1 MNRLSGRRSLL
12 AAFVAGTLA
21 IAAGC
26 AQSEQAAKPE
36 GGASPAPAG
45 GAPAKSLKV
54 GLVTPGK
61 ITDGGWCQSA
71 NDGLERIKTELG
83 AETVPAVENP
93 APAELAATAR
103 NLAQGGAN
111 LVFFHGAEY
120 DKPIAAVAKD
130 FPGTTFVVV
139 GGREVSANVV
149 PIQFAEREAGYIAGM
164 VAAGMSKT
172 HKIAAVGG
180 TKIAI
185 IESSFDAF
193 KAGAKAADPNCDVK
207 IVFTG
212 SFEDQG
218 KAKQQTQALIES
230 GVDVVMHNA
239 NEAGKGVAQAVEE
252 SKSALFIGA
261 NSDQSDLATKRNLG
275 SFIIDSVAAY
285 AAVAKA
291 VKDGTAAGKPFKGGI
306 AAKAVYFKFNDK
318 FDGTVPDAV
327 RAKVSEAEAAI
338 TAGTVTP

>member
-1 MNRLSGRRSLL
+1 MHPISGRRRLL
-12 AAFVAGTLA
+12 AALAVGTLA
-21 IAAGC
+21 LAAGC
-26 AQSEQAAKPE
+26 AQNE
-36 GGASPAPAG
+36 APANTPNPG
-45 GAPAKSLKV
+45 PAAAPAAGTLKV
-54 GLVTPGK
+54 GLITPGK

-71 NDGLERIKTELG
+71 NDGLERIKSELG

-93 APAELAATAR
+93 APAELAAAAR

-120 DKPIAAVAKD
+120 DKAIPAVAKD
-130 FPGTTFVVV
+130 FAGTTFVVV
-139 GGREVSANVV
+139 GGKEVSANLV

-172 HKIAAVGG
+172 HKVAAVGG

-252 SKSALFIGA
+252 SKGALFIGA

-275 SFIIDSVAAY
+275 SFIIDSAAAY
-285 AAVAKA
+285 VAVAKA
-291 VKDGTAAGKPFKGGI
+291 VKEGTAAGKPFKGGI

-318 FDGTVPDAV
+318 FEGTVPEAV
-327 RAKVSEAEAAI
+327 RTKVAESEAAI
-338 TAGTVTP
+338 AAGTVKP

>member
-1 MNRLSGRRSLL
+1 MKRHTGRIPLV
-12 AAFVAGTLA
+12 AALFFGTLA
-21 IAAGC
+21 LASGC
-26 AQSEQAAKPE
+26 AQQEAPGKTGDPASAATPTS
-36 GGASPAPAG
+36 GN
-45 GAPAKSLKV
+45 LKV
-54 GLVTPGK
+54 GLITPGK

-71 NDGLERIKTELG
+71 NDGLERIKAELG

-93 APAELAATAR
+93 APAELAAAAR
-103 NLAQGGAN
+103 NLAQGGAT

-120 DKPIAAVAKD
+120 DKAIPAVAKD
-130 FPGTTFVVV
+130 FPNTTFVVV
-139 GGREVSANVV
+139 GGKEVSANLV

-172 HKIAAVGG
+172 HKVAAVGG

-193 KAGAKAADPNCDVK
+193 KAGAKAADPNCEVK

-252 SKSALFIGA
+252 SKGATFIGA

-275 SFIIDSVAAY
+275 SFIIDSAAAY
-285 AAVAKA
+285 VAVAKA
-291 VKDGTAAGKPFKGGI
+291 VKEGTAAGKPFKGGI

-318 FDGTVPDAV
+318 FEGTVPEAV
-327 RAKVSEAEAAI
+327 RTKVAEQEAAI
-338 TAGTVTP
+338 AAGTIKP